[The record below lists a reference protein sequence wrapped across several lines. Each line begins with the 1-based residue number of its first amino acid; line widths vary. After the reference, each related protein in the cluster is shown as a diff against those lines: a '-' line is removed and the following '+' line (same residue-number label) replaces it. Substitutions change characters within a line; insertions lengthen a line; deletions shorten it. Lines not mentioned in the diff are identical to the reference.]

1 MRLAAQAPVPPAP
14 GAGRAIDTPS
24 WALGPPEERLLAV
37 HEHLRPAGQLPCIQ
51 VADAAADVA
60 ARDVE
65 DLMGAVAGR
74 LRTLGRGGAPPD
86 ARATAPALLQAAL
99 LDCAA
104 AVEQLRQTLGHQL
117 ARQHQLEQAVFD
129 AQVALLQARNE
140 LAGTQAGERQARH
153 LALHDSL
160 TALPNRLHFCD
171 RLDQAL
177 AGEGAAGP
185 TALAVFYLDI
195 DGFKQVNDAHGHGV
209 GDELLRIVAARLART
224 VRAQDMVC
232 RLGGDE
238 FACLLLDWHSRRQL
252 AQIATKLMAAAA
264 APLHIDDLQF
274 ALHLS
279 IGIAVAPTDG
289 ADCATL
295 LKVSDAAMYRAK
307 RCKTGFAF
315 YDPAGV

>member
-1 MRLAAQAPVPPAP
+1 MRLAAQALVPPAP
-14 GAGRAIDTPS
+14 GAGRATDAAS
-24 WALGPPEERLLAV
+24 WLLGPSDERMLLV
-37 HEHLRPAGQLPCIQ
+37 HDRLPPAGPLPCIQ

-74 LRTLGRGGAPPD
+74 LRKLGNQAPPD
-86 ARATAPALLQAAL
+86 DRATTPALLQAAL

-104 AVEQLRQTLGHQL
+104 AVEQLRHTLAHQL

-129 AQVALLQARNE
+129 AQTALLQARNE
-140 LAGTQAGERQARH
+140 LAGTQAGERHARH
-153 LALHDSL
+153 LALHDTL

-171 RLDQAL
+171 RLEQAL
-177 AGEGAAGP
+177 AGPGAAGQA
-185 TALAVFYLDI
+185 ALAVLYLDI

-264 APLHIDDLQF
+264 APLHIGDLQF
-274 ALHLS
+274 QLQLS
-279 IGIAVAPTDG
+279 IGIAVAPRDG
-289 ADCATL
+289 TDCASL